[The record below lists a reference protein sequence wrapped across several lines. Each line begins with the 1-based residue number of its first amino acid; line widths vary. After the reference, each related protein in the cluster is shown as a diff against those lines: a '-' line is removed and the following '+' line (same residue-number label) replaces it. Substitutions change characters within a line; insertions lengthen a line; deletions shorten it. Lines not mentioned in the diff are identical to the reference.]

1 MGIPGQP
8 EHPKVVAA
16 FERIIAACRAHGK
29 YAGLGG
35 VYVPPLMQRYLA
47 MGFRLVL
54 AGSDLSLMLAA
65 ASERAAA
72 VRAMPLG

>member
-1 MGIPGQP
+1 
-8 EHPKVVAA
+8 VAA

-35 VYVPPLMQRYLA
+35 VYDPALMQRYLA

-54 AGSDLSLMLAA
+54 TGSDLSLMMAA
-65 ASERAAA
+65 ARERAAA